1 MNIDNEM
8 TVENLKKLIKSLID
22 AEDKAHPLSDQKLV
36 NLLNARGIT
45 VARRTVAKYRNEM
58 MIPDT
63 SRRRKM

>member
-45 VARRTVAKYRNEM
+45 VARRTVDKYRNEM